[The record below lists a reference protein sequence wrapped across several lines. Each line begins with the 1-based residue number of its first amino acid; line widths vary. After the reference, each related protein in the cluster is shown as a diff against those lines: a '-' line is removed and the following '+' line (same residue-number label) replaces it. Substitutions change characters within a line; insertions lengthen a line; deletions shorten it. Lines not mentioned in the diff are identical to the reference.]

1 MVSPYGYIVCRWSYV
16 TCIPS
21 NRIQTILSIS
31 SQFISLSRT
40 ISIHIRVAR
49 PLERYPTSFL
59 PFSDRVTQ
67 LNYVRAC
74 LHLKL
79 LRATTRRSKRYQPI
93 CAPPLRC
100 SSTATSL
107 RYASAYK
114 FRDARSPRSAQW
126 SHVVTIRVSAIAT
139 LAGDRQVDARSLAQ
153 GCSDASTHLQVIQSW
168 SFVTTKLDSPP
179 TADWHP

>member
-40 ISIHIRVAR
+40 ISIHLRVAR

-67 LNYVRAC
+67 PNYVRAC

-93 CAPPLRC
+93 CAPPPPPLFLNRHIFTIRFRIQV
-100 SSTATSL
+100 SRRSLAAVSTMVARS
-107 RYASAYK
+107 YNKSK
-114 FRDARSPRSAQW
+114 CDRDARGRQAG
-126 SHVVTIRVSAIAT
+126 RRT
-139 LAGDRQVDARSLAQ
+139 LARTRLQRRVDTLA
-153 GCSDASTHLQVIQSW
+153 SYSVVVLRND
-168 SFVTTKLDSPP
+168 
-179 TADWHP
+179 